1 MYKGCLC
8 LQLKSRSRRTQWN
21 DNHHH
26 VTMLASLAMLFVA
39 VLLLLFLLQG
49 QRGEKF
55 PPGPRVIPIFGNVLQ
70 LNLKSPIKD
79 LERLTKKYGK
89 VYSIFFGS
97 RPLVVVNGLE
107 AFKETLVSKA
117 FDFCGKPQDIMF
129 NYAFQVQAHAPG
141 VVLADYSP
149 IWKEQRRFSLMT
161 LRNFGL
167 GKQSME
173 QRILAEISHVTK
185 VLEENAGG
193 TMDPHLLFHNA
204 ASCIICQVL
213 FGKHFEYEDEFLKF
227 SVELFHVTSK
237 ILNGP
242 WGIIY
247 DAVIHESQ
255 RVANTVPL
263 SVFHETSKDTELM
276 GYFIPKGTMII
287 PNLGTA
293 LNEDGQW
300 KFPHEF
306 NPENFLNDKGEFFK
320 PDAFLPFSAGPR
332 MCLGEGLAR
341 MELFLIMTT
350 LLRKFDFIWPEEDG
364 KPDFTPVY
372 GVTLTPKPYRMK
384 IQLRFKCRRPTN
396 FPPGPAALPLLGN
409 LLNLNLANPLE
420 DFEKLRKTYGDIY
433 SLFLGPKPAVMLCG
447 TKVIKEALVN
457 KGADFSG
464 RPQDLLFNDV
474 TGRKGVI
481 LADHG
486 KVWRDHRR
494 FALMTMRNFGLGKN
508 SMEERIHTELQHTI
522 EELEQNNGKI
532 LSPQHMFHNISSNII
547 CQVLFGKRYNYGDNF
562 IKEIVRCF
570 TKIGKLANGPWQT
583 CLLCFQTVHDL
594 VSALV
599 NQHKKIRVPGEPKD
613 YVDCYL
619 DELDKVDK
627 GSEFSEDFLKGNLLD
642 LHFAGTDTTS
652 NTLLTGFLQL
662 LANPHVQERCQQ
674 EIDTVLCGKGQV
686 TFEDRH
692 DMPYMQAVIHESQRV
707 ANTVPL
713 SVFHETS
720 KDTELMGYFI
730 PKGTMIIPNL
740 GTALNEDGQWKFPHE
755 FNPENFLNDKG
766 EFFKP
771 DAFLPFS
778 AGPRMCLG
786 EGLARMELFLI
797 MTTLL
802 RKFDFIWP
810 EEDGKPDFT
819 PVYGVTL
826 TPKPYRMKV
835 QLRATQ

>member
-1 MYKGCLC
+1 
-8 LQLKSRSRRTQWN
+8 
-21 DNHHH
+21 
-26 VTMLASLAMLFVA
+26 MLASLAMLFVA

-242 WGIIY
+242 WGILFIIFFLFFWSWCLFMIGILCCFYCDKVIFFFNCKNVIFTFYVQIY

-384 IQLRFKCRRPTN
+384 IQLR
-396 FPPGPAALPLLGN
+396 
-409 LLNLNLANPLE
+409 
-420 DFEKLRKTYGDIY
+420 
-433 SLFLGPKPAVMLCG
+433 
-447 TKVIKEALVN
+447 
-457 KGADFSG
+457 
-464 RPQDLLFNDV
+464 
-474 TGRKGVI
+474 
-481 LADHG
+481 
-486 KVWRDHRR
+486 
-494 FALMTMRNFGLGKN
+494 
-508 SMEERIHTELQHTI
+508 
-522 EELEQNNGKI
+522 
-532 LSPQHMFHNISSNII
+532 
-547 CQVLFGKRYNYGDNF
+547 
-562 IKEIVRCF
+562 
-570 TKIGKLANGPWQT
+570 
-583 CLLCFQTVHDL
+583 
-594 VSALV
+594 
-599 NQHKKIRVPGEPKD
+599 
-613 YVDCYL
+613 
-619 DELDKVDK
+619 
-627 GSEFSEDFLKGNLLD
+627 
-642 LHFAGTDTTS
+642 
-652 NTLLTGFLQL
+652 
-662 LANPHVQERCQQ
+662 
-674 EIDTVLCGKGQV
+674 
-686 TFEDRH
+686 
-692 DMPYMQAVIHESQRV
+692 
-707 ANTVPL
+707 
-713 SVFHETS
+713 
-720 KDTELMGYFI
+720 
-730 PKGTMIIPNL
+730 
-740 GTALNEDGQWKFPHE
+740 
-755 FNPENFLNDKG
+755 
-766 EFFKP
+766 
-771 DAFLPFS
+771 
-778 AGPRMCLG
+778 
-786 EGLARMELFLI
+786 
-797 MTTLL
+797 
-802 RKFDFIWP
+802 
-810 EEDGKPDFT
+810 
-819 PVYGVTL
+819 
-826 TPKPYRMKV
+826 
-835 QLRATQ
+835 ATQ